1 VYDELRRDWEQELN
15 TVELQKLDA
24 DFYVRVAAYLRRL
37 REEGR
42 MLDRR
47 TVKANLLR
55 KEMNNA
61 RQMLRELVQTRYKK
75 LTRKIAI
82 GEKLPSELMTAEEE
96 KVCTGC
102 SPVIEAY
109 QNFTKNLLRGQTS
122 TMDVVRDRK
131 YVALRFL
138 KEVPEIVGTNLKIYG
153 PFVAEEVASL
163 PVENAK
169 ILVKQAFAEKVE
181 VC

>member
-1 VYDELRRDWEQELN
+1 MYDELRRAWEQELN
-15 TVELQKLDA
+15 IGELQKLDA
-24 DFYVRVAAYLRRL
+24 DFYVRVAAYLKHL

-47 TVKANLLR
+47 TVKSSLLR
-55 KEMNNA
+55 KETNNA
-61 RQMLRELVQTRYKK
+61 RRMLRELVQTRYKK
-75 LTRKIAI
+75 LTKKVVD
-82 GEKLPSELMTAEEE
+82 GEKLPSELLAAEEE
-96 KVCTGC
+96 KFCTGC
-102 SPVIEAY
+102 SPIIEAY
-109 QNFTKNLLRGQTS
+109 QNFAKNLFRGQIS

-138 KEVPEIVGTNLKIYG
+138 KEVQEIVGTDLKVYG
-153 PFVAEEVASL
+153 PFVAEEIASL